1 MNQESLVAKRD
12 EAVKKT
18 EQMLEKVKEING
30 VLEQLKSAILVERG
44 RIDAFQ
50 SMISGEEDGTGDS
63 QPSE

>member
-50 SMISGEEDGTGDS
+50 SMIGGEEDGTCDS